1 MTTNPE
7 QHILESWHSNAAA
20 WTNAIE
26 QQTIESRRLITNKA
40 IIDAIS
46 EQGSGTVLD
55 IGCGEG
61 WLCRA
66 LADKGMKVWGV
77 DAIPGLIT
85 AAKSKGNAEY
95 AVYTYQDIIAG
106 TFQPSQSFDLIV
118 FNFALF
124 GDELVRDLLLK
135 LKSFL
140 APGGK
145 LIIQTLHPHIA
156 CGDQP
161 YVSGWRKGSWAG
173 FSADFTDPA
182 PWFFRTLESWVSL
195 FHETGYVIEEIKEP
209 VHPNTGKPASAIFMA
224 KI

>member
-1 MTTNPE
+1 MTKNPE

-40 IIDAIS
+40 IVDAIS
-46 EQGSGTVLD
+46 EQGPSTVLD

-85 AAKSKGNAEY
+85 AAQSKGKAEY

-106 TFQPSQSFDLIV
+106 SFQPSQLFDLIV

-140 APGGK
+140 MPNGK

-161 YVSGWRKGSWAG
+161 YVSGWRQGSWAG
-173 FSADFTDPA
+173 FSTDFTDPA
-182 PWFFRTLESWVSL
+182 PWFFRTLESWVNL
-195 FHETGYVIEEIKEP
+195 FHETGYILRDLKEP
-209 VHPNTGKPASAIFMA
+209 VHPNTGKPASAIFVA

>member
-1 MTTNPE
+1 MSSNPE
-7 QHILESWHSNAAA
+7 QHILDSWHSNAAA
-20 WTNAIE
+20 WTTAIE

-40 IIDAIS
+40 IVDVVSAQTHS
-46 EQGSGTVLD
+46 TVLD

-61 WLCRA
+61 WLCRE

-77 DAIPGLIT
+77 DAIPDLIK
-85 AAKSKGNAEY
+85 AAQSKGKAEY

-106 TFQPSQSFDLIV
+106 SYQPAQTFDVIV

-124 GDELVRDLLLK
+124 GDELVSSLLLQ
-135 LKSFL
+135 LRSYL
-140 APGGK
+140 APNAR

-156 CGDQP
+156 CGDSP
-161 YVSGWRKGSWAG
+161 YVSGWRNGTWAG
-173 FSADFTDPA
+173 FSTDFSDPA

-195 FHETGYVIEEIKEP
+195 LHETGYMLSDMKEP
-209 VHPNTGKPASAIFMA
+209 VHPNTGKPASIIFVA